1 MKIQKKGLVI
11 YSNENSAKIKIEDS
25 KERIIEVNNNV
36 NAKIGQNVS
45 VEFNVYK
52 LFKLIYIKYIQP
64 ILFILL
70 GFFIGDFIS
79 FLLNKSSIVYNSIFI
94 CILFTISLIYKDYYK
109 EKNKYNKNDKPDI
122 IKII

>member
-70 GFFIGDFIS
+70 GFFIGDFVS

>member
-36 NAKIGQNVS
+36 SAKIGQNVY

>member
-1 MKIQKKGLVI
+1 
-11 YSNENSAKIKIEDS
+11 
-25 KERIIEVNNNV
+25 
-36 NAKIGQNVS
+36 
-45 VEFNVYK
+45 
-52 LFKLIYIKYIQP
+52 LIYIKYIQP

-70 GFFIGDFIS
+70 GFFIGDFVS